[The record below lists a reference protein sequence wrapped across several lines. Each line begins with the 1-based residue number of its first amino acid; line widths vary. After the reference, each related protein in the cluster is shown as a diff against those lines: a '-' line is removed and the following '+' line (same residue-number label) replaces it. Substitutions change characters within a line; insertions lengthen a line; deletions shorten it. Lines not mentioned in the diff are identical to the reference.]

1 MKYDAEGVRRHD
13 ENVVTG
19 FNAQRAK
26 KCDVKDA
33 RCPEADGAT
42 TINVV
47 AGASKARPWVALNPG
62 TYGTHLHTNKVRN
75 AGP

>member
-1 MKYDAEGVRRHD
+1 MKYGAEGVRRHG

-26 KCDVKDA
+26 KCDVKDV

-47 AGASKARPWVALNPG
+47 AGAS
-62 TYGTHLHTNKVRN
+62 
-75 AGP
+75 